1 MTVQPTATAD
11 KKHGSSEYWAAYGI
25 YVFIFV
31 AFLSVCTVAI
41 ISTSQEE
48 ANNTGFK
55 AITTKT
61 PTAFFDKTYMRK
73 ESSVKH

>member
-1 MTVQPTATAD
+1 MTAQPAVTIE
-11 KKHGSSEYWAAYGI
+11 KKHDSSEYWAAYGI

-31 AFLSVCTVAI
+31 AFLAVCTVAI

-61 PTAFFDKTYMRK
+61 PTAFFDTTYMRK
-73 ESSVKH
+73 DPNVKH